1 MLYQETQIKF
11 AFFLILLTFTKFLKI
26 AIINMT
32 PILIMSVNFA
42 DLGLPKIHQFSWN
55 EGYDII
61 ISAHDITTKF

>member
-32 PILIMSVNFA
+32 PILMTSANFA
-42 DLGLPKIHQFSWN
+42 DLGLPKIQFSWN